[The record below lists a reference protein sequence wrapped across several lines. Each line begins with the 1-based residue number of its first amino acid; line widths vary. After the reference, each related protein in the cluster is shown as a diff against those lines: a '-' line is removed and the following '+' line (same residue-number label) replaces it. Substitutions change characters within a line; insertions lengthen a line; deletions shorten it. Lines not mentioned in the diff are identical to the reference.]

1 MKRLYFKMTKSS
13 LVCLLAVFLGW
24 SGLVA
29 AQAAEIHKTLTKTD
43 NVEPVPM
50 VIKSNTLEVNDA
62 LRIVTFT
69 GEVDAR
75 KDDFTI
81 LCNKMLVYYERLP
94 GQKEGE
100 QGGTK
105 KLPGQKE
112 GEQGG
117 TKIDKIVAS
126 GEVRISRAEGGVAT
140 AEEAVYYQLDDK
152 LVLTGRPVVKQGND
166 FVEGDRITI
175 FLKENRSV
183 VESAKDHKV
192 KATIFPRTVQ
202 KAQ

>member
-1 MKRLYFKMTKSS
+1 MAKRS

-24 SGLVA
+24 SSLAA
-29 AQAAEIHKTLTKTD
+29 AQAAETNKTLPKTN

-50 VIKSNTLEVNDA
+50 VIKSNTLEVNDTS
-62 LRIVTFT
+62 RIVTFT
-69 GEVDAR
+69 GDVDAK

-81 LCNKMLVYYERLP
+81 LCNKMLVYYEKP
-94 GQKEGE
+94 
-100 QGGTK
+100 
-105 KLPGQKE
+105 PGQKE

-126 GEVRISRAEGGVAT
+126 GEVRINRADGGVAT
-140 AEEAVYYQLDDK
+140 AQEAVYYQLDEK
-152 LVLTGRPVVKQGND
+152 LVLTGSPVVKQGND

-175 FLKENRSV
+175 FLKENRSI
-183 VESAKDHKV
+183 VESAKDKKV

-202 KAQ
+202 RSQ

>member
-1 MKRLYFKMTKSS
+1 MTKRA
-13 LVCLLAVFLGW
+13 LVCLLALSLAW

-29 AQAAEIHKTLTKTD
+29 ARAAETQKALTKTD
-43 NVEPVPM
+43 NSGAVVPM

-62 LRIVTFT
+62 LRIVTFS
-69 GEVDAR
+69 GAVDAR

-81 LCNKMLVYYERLP
+81 LCTKMLVYYEKLP
-94 GQKEGE
+94 EQKEGE
-100 QGGTK
+100 D
-105 KLPGQKE
+105 
-112 GEQGG
+112 GG

-126 GEVRISRAEGGVAT
+126 GDVRISRAEGGVAT
-140 AEEAVYYQLDDK
+140 ADEAVYYQLDEK

-175 FLKENRSV
+175 YLKENRSV
-183 VESAKDHKV
+183 VESAKDNKV

-202 KAQ
+202 RPQ

>member
-1 MKRLYFKMTKSS
+1 MTRRS
-13 LVCLLAVFLGW
+13 LICFLAAFLAWAGVV
-24 SGLVA
+24 SDRG
-29 AQAAEIHKTLTKTD
+29 AEADKILTKT
-43 NVEPVPM
+43 NNAEPVPM
-50 VIKSNTLEVNDA
+50 VIKSNSLEVNDV

-81 LCNKMLVYYERLP
+81 LCKKMLVYYERVP
-94 GQKEGE
+94 GQKEGSE
-100 QGGTK
+100 
-105 KLPGQKE
+105 
-112 GEQGG
+112 GG

-126 GEVRISRAEGGVAT
+126 GEVKISRAGGGVAT
-140 AEEAVYYQLDDK
+140 AEEAVYYQLDEK
-152 LVLTGRPVVKQGND
+152 LVLTGHPIVKQGSD

-183 VESAKDHKV
+183 VESAKNNKV

-202 KAQ
+202 RSQ

>member
-1 MKRLYFKMTKSS
+1 MTRQPWIGI
-13 LVCLLAVFLGW
+13 VAVFLVW
-24 SGLVA
+24 FGLVA
-29 AQAAEIHKTLTKTD
+29 AEAAEIGKTPTSTK

-50 VIKSNTLEVNDA
+50 VIKSNSLEVNDA
-62 LRIVTFT
+62 SRIVTFT
-69 GEVDAR
+69 GEVDAK

-81 LCNKMLVYYERLP
+81 LCSKMLVYYEKVP
-94 GQKEGE
+94 GQEAGKEG
-100 QGGTK
+100 GTR
-105 KLPGQKE
+105 
-112 GEQGG
+112 
-117 TKIDKIVAS
+117 IDKIVAS

>member
-1 MKRLYFKMTKSS
+1 MIKRAW
-13 LVCLLAVFLGW
+13 VCLLALSLTW
-24 SGLVA
+24 SGLVT
-29 AQAAEIHKTLTKTD
+29 AQAAETQKALTKTD
-43 NVEPVPM
+43 NPGAVPM

-62 LRIVTFT
+62 LRIVTFS

-81 LCNKMLVYYERLP
+81 LCSKMLVYYEKLP
-94 GQKEGE
+94 EQKEGE
-100 QGGTK
+100 A
-105 KLPGQKE
+105 
-112 GEQGG
+112 GG

-126 GEVRISRAEGGVAT
+126 GDVRISRAEGGVAT
-140 AEEAVYYQLDDK
+140 ADEAVYYQLDEK

-183 VESAKDHKV
+183 VESAKDNKV
-192 KATIFPRTVQ
+192 KATIFPRTVEKSQ
-202 KAQ
+202 

>member
-1 MKRLYFKMTKSS
+1 MTKRA
-13 LVCLLAVFLGW
+13 LVCLLALFLAW
-24 SGLVA
+24 SGVVA
-29 AQAAEIHKTLTKTD
+29 GQAAEAQKALTKTD
-43 NVEPVPM
+43 NPEAVPM
-50 VIKSNTLEVNDA
+50 VIKSNTLEVNDG
-62 LRIVTFT
+62 LRIVTFS
-69 GEVDAR
+69 GAVDAR

-81 LCNKMLVYYERLP
+81 LCSKMLVYYD
-94 GQKEGE
+94 
-100 QGGTK
+100 

-112 GEQGG
+112 GEDGG

-126 GEVRISRAEGGVAT
+126 GDVRISRAEGGVAT
-140 AEEAVYYQLDDK
+140 ADEAVYYQLDEK

-183 VESAKDHKV
+183 VESAKDNKV

-202 KAQ
+202 RPQ

>member
-1 MKRLYFKMTKSS
+1 M
-13 LVCLLAVFLGW
+13 CLLAAFLGW
-24 SGLVA
+24 SGLVPA
-29 AQAAEIHKTLTKTD
+29 HAAETGKVLTKTN

-62 LRIVTFT
+62 LKIVTFT
-69 GEVDAR
+69 GEVDAK

-81 LCNKMLVYYERLP
+81 LCSKMLVYYEQLP
-94 GQKEGE
+94 GQR
-100 QGGTK
+100 
-105 KLPGQKE
+105 E

-126 GEVRISRAEGGVAT
+126 GDVKISRADGGMAT

-183 VESAKDHKV
+183 VESGKDNKV
-192 KATIFPRTVQ
+192 KATIFPRPVQ
-202 KAQ
+202 RSQ

>member
-1 MKRLYFKMTKSS
+1 MTKSS

-29 AQAAEIHKTLTKTD
+29 AQAPEIHKTSTKTN
-43 NVEPVPM
+43 NVEPVPL

-69 GEVDAR
+69 GDVDAK

-81 LCNKMLVYYERLP
+81 LCSKMLVYYE
-94 GQKEGE
+94 
-100 QGGTK
+100 

-183 VESAKDHKV
+183 VESAKDNKV

-202 KAQ
+202 KSQ